1 MHQQRALAT
10 GADARDVVEGADR
23 HALGAFGAVGAYGEA
38 VGLVTK
44 ALQVEQDRIVGRQ
57 RDLATAGKMEDL
69 AAGVAIGAL
78 GDRDHWHVMD
88 ARILHYLAHG
98 GELALAAVDHHQV
111 RPFAPTL
118 VRSEEHTSELQS
130 LM

>member
-78 GDRDHWHVMD
+78 GDRDHWHVMA
-88 ARILHYLAHG
+88 ARILHYPPPR
-98 GELALAAVDHHQV
+98 GEFALARTVNAQ
-111 RPFAPTL
+111 R
-118 VRSEEHTSELQS
+118 
-130 LM
+130 